1 MKLRSTAR
9 SAALAA
15 AVLLTVTA
23 CGANTSEPAAETA
36 PSTGPASAEAAE
48 ISGEITVYNA
58 QHESMTQAWV
68 DEFTEQT
75 GVEVTLRQGSDTEM
89 SNQILQ
95 EGERSPADVFITENS
110 PAMTQVENAGL
121 FSDLTE
127 ETQQN
132 VPEEYRPSTNKW
144 AGVAARSTLFVY
156 NPEKV
161 PEAELP
167 ESIMDLADPEWS
179 GRWGAAAGGADFQA
193 IVSAML
199 DVEGEEATAAWLSA
213 MKDGAK
219 IYPKNGAAMKAVNSG
234 EVDAAVIYHYYYTA
248 DQAGTGENSNNVS
261 PYYFKGEDAG
271 AFVSIS
277 GAGVLESSDNQA
289 AANAFLEFITS
300 KEGQETLGSGSD
312 YEYPVSADVT
322 PREGLVPLEELEA
335 PAIDP
340 ADLNGEKV
348 VELMTSAG
356 LL

>member
-1 MKLRSTAR
+1 MKLRSTSAR

-15 AVLLTVTA
+15 ALLLTTTA
-23 CGANTSEPAAETA
+23 CGASTTEPAANTA
-36 PSTGPASAEAAE
+36 ESTDPASEAE
-48 ISGEITVYNA
+48 IGGEITVYNA

-75 GVEVTLRQGSDTEM
+75 GVKVTLRQGSDTEM

-127 ETQQN
+127 ETQEN

-156 NPEKV
+156 NPEEV
-161 PEAELP
+161 SEAELP
-167 ESIMDLADPEWS
+167 ESIMDLSDPEWS
-179 GRWGAAAGGADFQA
+179 GRWGAAVGGADFQA

-199 DVEGEEATAAWLSA
+199 DVEGEEATSEWLSA
-213 MKDGAK
+213 VKDGAK

-261 PYYFKGEDAG
+261 PYYFKGGDAG
-271 AFVSIS
+271 AFVSVS

-300 KEGQETLGSGSD
+300 KEGQETLSAGSD
-312 YEYPVSADVT
+312 YEYPVSAEVE

-340 ADLNGEKV
+340 ADLNDEKV